1 MSARPVGDQYQS
13 ELAAVLASDGFRRSP
28 KLSRLLSYV
37 CERSLQG
44 RADEVTE
51 YSIALDVLDRDNHFD
66 PQQDAVV
73 RVDIHHLRKRL
84 KQYYENAGQ
93 YNEVIIVI
101 PSGQYTPQFL
111 TRTQLPGRASN
122 GSLTKETIGAAGQ
135 SGAPSDLEKPTRTR
149 PKWIWSAGALALAAV
164 AVGLVGFGVWR
175 KTVRRIEASGASR
188 PALPVSVGTQHAP
201 DEIRIAAGASDDYVD
216 GIGRTWLADRYFN
229 GGTTFHRAGAQILRT
244 HDPDLFRRGR
254 EGQFVYD
261 VPLRSGVYELHLY
274 FAETGV
280 ESEALRS
287 VSIAINGKPV
297 SSLDVASDAGGV
309 NTATVKIYNDI
320 SPSNDGFLHI
330 MFQGTGP
337 SFLNAIEI
345 VPGIAGKMR
354 PIRLAAR
361 DSVFYDHAGQAWM
374 PDSCAMGGR
383 KSTRTVSVDRTADPE
398 LYQWQRF
405 GHFNYSIPVIP
416 GGHFTLTLHF
426 SETWFSRSGTN
437 GGVGSRV
444 FDVYCNGI
452 TLLKNFDILE
462 AGGGSGKRAVD
473 RVFHNISASP
483 LGKLDITF
491 VPVTNYAIINALEV
505 VPE

>member
-1 MSARPVGDQYQS
+1 
-13 ELAAVLASDGFRRSP
+13 
-28 KLSRLLSYV
+28 LLTYL
-37 CERSLQG
+37 CEKSLDG

-51 YSIALDVLDRDNHFD
+51 YSIALDVLERDNHFD

-73 RVDIHHLRKRL
+73 RVDMHHLRKRL
-84 KQYYENAGQ
+84 KQYYKNAGR
-93 YNEVIIVI
+93 YDEVVIVI
-101 PSGQYTPQFL
+101 PNGTYTPQFL
-111 TRTQLPGRASN
+111 QSNELPGLAL
-122 GSLTKETIGAAGQ
+122 GESLTNGTISAVGQAG
-135 SGAPSDLEKPTRTR
+135 GPAGLEKPKWTRL
-149 PKWIWSAGALALAAV
+149 KWIRGLGPFALVIILAV
-164 AVGLVGFGVWR
+164 AGLGVWR
-175 KTVRRIEASGASR
+175 RAIRRVEVSG
-188 PALPVSVGTQHAP
+188 PATSVAPVFAGTQHAP
-201 DEIRIAAGASDDYVD
+201 DEIRIGVGAARDYRD
-216 GIGRTWLADRYFN
+216 SAGRTWLADQYFS
-229 GGTTFHRAGAQILRT
+229 GGTTFHRAGTQLLRT
-244 HDPDLFRRGR
+244 RDPDLFRNGR

-287 VSIAINGKPV
+287 VSIAINGRPV

-309 NTATVKIYNDI
+309 NTATAKIYKDI
-320 SPSNDGFLHI
+320 SPANDGFLHI
-330 MFQGTGP
+330 MFQGNGP

-361 DSVFYDHAGQAWM
+361 DNVFYDHAGQAWM
-374 PDSCAMGGR
+374 PDSSAVGGR
-383 KSTRTVSVDRTADPE
+383 KSTRTVLVEGTTDPE
-398 LYQWQRF
+398 LYQWARF
-405 GHFNYSIPVIP
+405 GHFNYSIPVVP

-426 SETWFSRSGTN
+426 SETWFSASSPN

-444 FDVYCNGI
+444 FDVYCNGS

-462 AGGGSGKRAVD
+462 AAGGSGRRAVD
-473 RVFHNISASP
+473 RVFHNIPASP

-505 VPE
+505 VQE

>member
-1 MSARPVGDQYQS
+1 MGRQEDSTQAVVDRYQS
-13 ELAAVLASDGFRRSP
+13 ELTAVLAWEGFRRSP

-51 YSIALDVLDRDNHFD
+51 YSIALDVLNRDSDFD

-84 KQYYENAGQ
+84 KQYYEGAGR
-93 YNEVIIVI
+93 NDDVIIVI
-101 PSGQYTPQFL
+101 PNGGYAPQFL
-111 TRTQLPGRASN
+111 TR
-122 GSLTKETIGAAGQ
+122 KEEE
-135 SGAPSDLEKPTRTR
+135 PKRTR
-149 PKWIWSAGALALAAV
+149 PKWIWGAGVLALTALAA
-164 AVGLVGFGVWR
+164 GLAGFSVWR
-175 KTVRRIEASGASR
+175 KSVRRVEVSGLSG
-188 PALPVSVGTQHAP
+188 SVGSVSIGTPHAP
-201 DEIRIAAGASDDYVD
+201 DELRIAAGTSHDYLD

-229 GGTTFHRAGAQILRT
+229 GGTTFQRTGTQILRT
-244 HDPDLFRRGR
+244 RDPDLFRNGR

-280 ESEALRS
+280 ESEGLRS

-309 NTATVKIYNDI
+309 NTATMKIYKDI
-320 SPSNDGFLHI
+320 SPSNDGFLHV

-345 VPGIAGKMR
+345 VPGIGGKMR

-361 DSVFYDHAGQAWM
+361 DSLYHDRAGQAWM
-374 PDSCAMGGR
+374 PDSGAIGGR
-383 KSTRTVSVDRTADPE
+383 KSTRAVPVAGTADPE
-398 LYQWQRF
+398 LYQGARF

-416 GGHFTLTLHF
+416 GGRYTLTLHF
-426 SETWFSRSGTN
+426 SETWFNGSGPN
-437 GGVGSRV
+437 GGAGSRV
-444 FDVYCNGI
+444 FDVYCNGL

-462 AGGGSGKRAVD
+462 AAGGSGMRAVD

-505 VPE
+505 VQE